1 MWVWAFLLVS
11 DKARGQ
17 HNFTDTDYTC
27 TIEFRKIDKI
37 SKYSIKNQLFI
48 NIWSE
53 KISYCVQ
60 VIKELLKF
68 DHYCKLQNKVH
79 IFKDFNQFSG
89 INFQKT

>member
-1 MWVWAFLLVS
+1 MSVGAFLLVS

-48 NIWSE
+48 N
-53 KISYCVQ
+53 K
-60 VIKELLKF
+60 
-68 DHYCKLQNKVH
+68 
-79 IFKDFNQFSG
+79 
-89 INFQKT
+89 